1 MAGRPLV
8 LDDVQADSAI
18 SAEEQWEL
26 ASDTVFTQ
34 QESEVATCMSTRE
47 DVQSWVHGKEG
58 RSLRVYVGVKHVGG
72 EAYSGR
78 LLWVVLIESDPEEPK
93 QIPHSSFPQSSLHQ

>member
-47 DVQSWVHGKEG
+47 DVQSWSMG
-58 RSLRVYVGVKHVGG
+58 RRA
-72 EAYSGR
+72 EAYEYTLG
-78 LLWVVLIESDPEEPK
+78 
-93 QIPHSSFPQSSLHQ
+93 